1 MQMSN
6 IDIAKEYRTAKSP
19 RAQIGV
25 LAELNDCSKQ
35 EIADILISQG
45 EAVPKYYH
53 KPPKEPPAETAAEVN
68 YKFAPELPKSEPEPE
83 PPAGLSKATMLSMWI
98 RSATVDVID
107 NMLRIRNF
115 ADPEKRETA
124 SRDFEMQLRGVM
136 ALVHQLEESRDDE
149 LEV

>member
-6 IDIAKEYRTAKSP
+6 TDIAKEYRTAKSP

-25 LAELNDCSKQ
+25 LAELNACSRQ
-35 EIADILISQG
+35 EIADILIAQG
-45 EAVPKYYH
+45 ETVPKYYQ
-53 KPPKEPPAETAAEVN
+53 KQIESSPAAEKVIDRVRQR
-68 YKFAPELPKSEPEPE
+68 AEEVLELNKQKQPEPITR
-83 PPAGLSKATMLSMWI
+83 STI
-98 RSATVDVID
+98 RSAAVDVID
-107 NMLRIRNF
+107 NMLRIRNI
-115 ADPEKRETA
+115 ADPERRETA